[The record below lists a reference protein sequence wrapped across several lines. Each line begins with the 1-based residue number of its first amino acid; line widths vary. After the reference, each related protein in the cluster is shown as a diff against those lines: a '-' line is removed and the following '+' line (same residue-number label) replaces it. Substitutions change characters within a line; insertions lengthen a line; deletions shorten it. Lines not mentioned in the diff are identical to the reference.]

1 MYRVE
6 VRYTGEGVWRAAV
19 PPLTLQA
26 AFGQARVLSNSRTAD
41 QARVVSS
48 KPTPRLADVR
58 V

>member
-6 VRYTGEGVWRAAV
+6 VRFLGDAAWRSSA

-26 AFGQARVLSNSRTAD
+26 AFGQARILSKSLVAD
-41 QARVVSS
+41 QARVVPSS
-48 KPTPRLADVR
+48 ETRPTERR